1 MAAWAVAGILA
12 SAREPGRIA
21 CHAVRARLA
30 RSPPPTCARRRRG
43 NRWRNWRMASFS
55 GSRRLGPATP
65 IRSERISPRAC
76 ARTAGAPVARS
87 VFHAYLADGALRLVK
102 DPCRWHDAE
111 LKFFLRVAPRRLRD
125 RPSPR
130 QPFGCAH
137 RDCRFRRYGLRVNG
151 RRLATVSLPTD
162 AKDIRAGQVF
172 KLPRV
177 APRQVWHSALPVP
190 DLSPA
195 AVQALRAEWAAA
207 TAGAPSST
215 CM

>member
-1 MAAWAVAGILA
+1 MG
-12 SAREPGRIA
+12 GRG
-21 CHAVRARLA
+21 HPRQRARTWPHRLPCGTGAACAFSAAGTGGWRRFPAPAGLGRPRRSDQNGFRRAPA
-30 RSPPPTCARRRRG
+30 RGRQARR
-43 NRWRNWRMASFS
+43 
-55 GSRRLGPATP
+55 SRDP
-65 IRSERISPRAC
+65 SSMRIWPTAPC
-76 ARTAGAPVARS
+76 AWSRIPV
-87 VFHAYLADGALRLVK
+87 
-102 DPCRWHDAE
+102 
-111 LKFFLRVAPRRLRD
+111 LRVAPRRLRD

-137 RDCRFRRYGLRVNG
+137 RDCHFRRYGLRVNG

-162 AKDIRAGQVF
+162 DTKDLRAGQVF
-172 KLPRV
+172 KLPRA